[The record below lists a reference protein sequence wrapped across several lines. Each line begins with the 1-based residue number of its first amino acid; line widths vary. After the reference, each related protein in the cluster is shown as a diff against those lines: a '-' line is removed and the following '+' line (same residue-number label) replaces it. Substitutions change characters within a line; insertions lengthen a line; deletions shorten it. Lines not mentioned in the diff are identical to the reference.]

1 MRKIMVLLGL
11 LALVGVG
18 LVVPARSDRVLT
30 AGCGYKGGDNALPA
44 TGTPYG
50 VYGNGSMAPS
60 GHVGFSNG
68 SKSGYLQASGD
79 ANGVQVE
86 GNSDTAGQSGYANTS
101 GDVAT
106 AC

>member
-1 MRKIMVLLGL
+1 VRRIAVCLGL
-11 LALVGVG
+11 VG
-18 LVVPARSDRVLT
+18 LVATGITGIGAGPAHVL
-30 AGCGYKGGDNALPA
+30 AGCKYKGGDNALPA

-60 GHVGFSNG
+60 GHIGFSNG

-79 ANGVQVE
+79 ADGVQVE

-101 GDVAT
+101 GQVST
-106 AC
+106 SC